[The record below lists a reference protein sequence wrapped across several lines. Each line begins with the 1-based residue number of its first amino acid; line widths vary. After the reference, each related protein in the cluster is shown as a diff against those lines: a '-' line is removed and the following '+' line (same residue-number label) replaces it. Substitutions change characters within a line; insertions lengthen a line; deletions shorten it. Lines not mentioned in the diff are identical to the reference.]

1 MPRLFVA
8 LDPPEEVKDALDRLC
23 EGLPGHPLERCRPV
37 PPDLALHRRGRPG
50 HLLRD
55 RRGPGRGSATRRS
68 SWRSRASASS
78 RRAASPHTLWA
89 GVEDPTG
96 GVASLRRRIERALAE
111 VGVPPERRKFAPHVT
126 LGRFRGPPPEER
138 LASWLFRRNLF
149 RSARFPVSSF
159 GLYAS
164 QLRPEGSLYT
174 LEAEYDFVAGVVERV

>member
-23 EGLPGHPLERCRPV
+23 EGLPGIRWSDVDQFHLTLRFIGEVGQGTFYEIGEALARVGQAPFE
-37 PPDLALHRRGRPG
+37 LALKGIGQFPPRG
-50 HLLRD
+50 
-55 RRGPGRGSATRRS
+55 
-68 SWRSRASASS
+68 
-78 RRAASPHTLWA
+78 SPHTLWA

-149 RSARFPVSSF
+149 RSPAFPVSSF